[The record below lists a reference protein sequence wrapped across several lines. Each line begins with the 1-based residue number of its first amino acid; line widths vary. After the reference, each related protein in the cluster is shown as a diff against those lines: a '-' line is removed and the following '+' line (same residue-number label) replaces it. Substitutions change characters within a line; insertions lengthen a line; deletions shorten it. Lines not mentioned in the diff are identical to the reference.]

1 MFLTKQAN
9 YFSTVPPLKSEESS
23 RRKNKKAF
31 LSLDIT
37 ERALKDFWNIMWVS
51 QTSSLQIFR
60 CLGEIAAVFLLTT
73 IGPFGRHLSYFPY
86 HYTEA
91 FLSLLQ
97 KIVISKYSD
106 YPTTTCSA
114 LLSVEPTYHHVK
126 WKSGQHSL
134 LKIAGL
140 GFTACAGKKRG
151 AVGSGDT
158 HRLLEDI
165 LLYREVTSVLYLLCC
180 AAFLSF
186 DGGHNNISKSYI

>member
-114 LLSVEPTYHHVK
+114 LLFVEPTYHHAK
-126 WKSGQHSL
+126 WKSGPTLTAKNSRF
-134 LKIAGL
+134 GL
-140 GFTACAGKKRG
+140 YCLCWKEA
-151 AVGSGDT
+151 GSGGERWYT
-158 HRLLEDI
+158 
-165 LLYREVTSVLYLLCC
+165 
-180 AAFLSF
+180 
-186 DGGHNNISKSYI
+186 